1 MADRAEN
8 EAGQAAEGVRDA
20 AGQWAEQKLILLE
33 ESDQYEKVL
42 SALTGSGYEGNL
54 ERLGR
59 MDHYGQ
65 AKLLEMMFE
74 QSERR
79 VDMSALLGVEEAYG
93 LLFAGP
99 SGCGKMTTA
108 EHLVGN
114 LKNMGYTRLV
124 TASGV
129 RFGLHSGKK
138 AVKRMKAVLRLASE
152 EHPLILLLEQ
162 LSENPY
168 GGELYDLLLE
178 FAEEQEP
185 GVFFPI
191 LIERDGGMFSAALKR
206 DFPLISFPLPSREE
220 RKNYIRLHLNVE
232 VVYEDG
238 GEAGEEEPFSY
249 QIALEGITPEE
260 IAAETEGFDYA
271 QLKRLM
277 EWIKLYLSDIVVRDQ
292 VSEQYAYERL
302 RDGGYYKVKGH
313 MVRQAIAMVRE
324 AEGQSPVAGLA
335 LPAAAGPEPVIGSLS
350 QREKPAGS
358 PEPSVRLTLSEIE
371 QKVKT
376 AAEGGPKDARALA
389 FRYRERVYQT
399 DEFGNV
405 DERLANASDEYDEEE

>member
-8 EAGQAAEGVRDA
+8 EAGQAAEGAKDA

-33 ESDQYEKVL
+33 EADRYERDL

-54 ERLGR
+54 ERFGR

-79 VDMSALLGVEEAYG
+79 VDLSALLGVEEAYG

-129 RFGLHSGKK
+129 RFGVHSGKK

-162 LSENPY
+162 LSDNPY
-168 GGELYDLLLE
+168 GGELYDILVE
-178 FAEEQEP
+178 FAEEQEL

-191 LIERDGGMFSAALKR
+191 LIEQDGGMFSAALKR
-206 DFPLISFPLPSREE
+206 DFPLIFFPLPSFEE

-232 VVYEDG
+232 VVYEDD
-238 GEAGEEEPFSY
+238 GEAGEEAFSY
-249 QIALEGITPEE
+249 QIALEGITPDE

-271 QLKRLM
+271 QLKRLT
-277 EWIKLYLSDIVVRDQ
+277 EWIKLYLSDIVVRDH

-324 AEGQSPVAGLA
+324 AEGQSPAAWSAGL
-335 LPAAAGPEPVIGSLS
+335 EPVIRSLS
-350 QREKPAGS
+350 QREQPTGGKPAGS

>member
-8 EAGQAAEGVRDA
+8 EAGQAAEGARDA

-65 AKLLEMMFE
+65 AKLLEMLFE

-79 VDMSALLGVEEAYG
+79 MDMSALLGVEEAYG

-124 TASGV
+124 TLSGV
-129 RFGLHSGKK
+129 RFGVHSRKK

-168 GGELYDLLLE
+168 GGELYDLLVE

-191 LIERDGGMFSAALKR
+191 LIEQDGGMFSAALKR
-206 DFPLISFPLPSREE
+206 DFPLIFFHLPSFEE

-232 VVYEDG
+232 VVYEED
-238 GEAGEEEPFSY
+238 GEAGEEAPFSY
-249 QIALEGITPEE
+249 QVALEGITPDE

-271 QLKRLM
+271 QMKRLM
-277 EWIKLYLSDIVVRDQ
+277 EWIKLYLSDIVVRDH

-302 RDGGYYKVKGH
+302 RDGGYYKVRGH
-313 MVRQAIAMVRE
+313 MVRQAIAMARE
-324 AEGQSPVAGLA
+324 TEGQSQ
-335 LPAAAGPEPVIGSLS
+335 AAAPALQPAIGLLS
-350 QREKPAGS
+350 QREHPAGEKAAGS
-358 PEPSVRLTLSEIE
+358 PEQSVRLTLSEIE

>member
-8 EAGQAAEGVRDA
+8 EAGQAAEGAKDA

-33 ESDQYEKVL
+33 EADRYERDL

-54 ERLGR
+54 ERFGR

-79 VDMSALLGVEEAYG
+79 VDLSALLGVEEAYG

-129 RFGLHSGKK
+129 RFGVHSGKK

-168 GGELYDLLLE
+168 GGELYDILVE

-191 LIERDGGMFSAALKR
+191 LIEQDGGMFSAALKR
-206 DFPLISFPLPSREE
+206 DFPLIFFPLPSFEE

-232 VVYEDG
+232 VVYEDD
-238 GEAGEEEPFSY
+238 GEAGEEAFSY
-249 QIALEGITPEE
+249 QIALEGITPDE

-271 QLKRLM
+271 QLKRLT
-277 EWIKLYLSDIVVRDQ
+277 EWIKLYLSDIVVRDH

-324 AEGQSPVAGLA
+324 AEGQSPAAWSAGL
-335 LPAAAGPEPVIGSLS
+335 EPVIRSLS
-350 QREKPAGS
+350 QREQPTGGKPAGS